1 MNKPST
7 SILAVSS
14 NKPAL
19 EAKQLVDNSLL
30 PKEKETINAARSDIV
45 ETDQDKEGLN
55 QSSTSIL
62 AAASN
67 QPAVKAKKLLD
78 NIQSDQE
85 EEEFDVSM
93 EFELPNEVSQSPAS
107 KSSISVEKKG

>member
-1 MNKPST
+1 M
-7 SILAVSS
+7 
-14 NKPAL
+14 
-19 EAKQLVDNSLL
+19 
-30 PKEKETINAARSDIV
+30 PKEKETINAAHSDIV

-62 AAASN
+62 LAASN

-107 KSSISVEKKG
+107 KSSILLYKKAVKQHRCY